1 MNLIYI
7 MTESGEQQ
15 AYEDVQVYDMLEQ
28 AILSSETPY
37 WREGMTEWRPLSE
50 LPPRKGAIIAP
61 ARRPPGPTN
70 PFASLKGA
78 AMPPERDLSD
88 RARKRK
94 AYRRFFFRINPV
106 PLTLSIQIVTVM
118 ALVLWGVF
126 TYLCLDKIFGW
137 NGGAMTDLLSTASP
151 GVNISS
157 DDRIFFL
164 EFLAGL
170 LLAHVVIEIMFFNW
184 VYFANKNSRAF
195 ATNIRF
201 QPDWAVQCFFIPVVN
216 LFRPYQIMQEIWKV
230 SENPR
235 SWIGRRDSIYV
246 GFWFLVRWSILGL
259 AWSAYVAFYSN
270 MEDANLRAQQFVIFL
285 ATVAADIALIE
296 IVTVILISIVTWRQ
310 RKWVRSVE
318 SAAP

>member
-7 MTESGEQQ
+7 VTEGGEQQ
-15 AYEDVQVYDMLEQ
+15 AYEEAQIHEMLEQ
-28 AILSSETPY
+28 QVLSAEMLY
-37 WREGMTEWRPLSE
+37 WTEGMAEWRPLSE
-50 LPPRKGAIIAP
+50 LPPRKSTIIAP
-61 ARRPPGPTN
+61 AKRPPGPTN
-70 PFASLKGA
+70 PFASLEGA
-78 AMPPERDLSD
+78 ATPPERELSD

-106 PLTLSIQIVTVM
+106 PLTLSIQIGTLIAV
-118 ALVLWGVF
+118 VLWGVF
-126 TYLCLDKIFGW
+126 IYLCLDKIYGW
-137 NGGAMTDLLSTASP
+137 NGGAMTDLLNTAGP
-151 GVNISS
+151 VVNISS
-157 DDRIFFL
+157 EDRIFFL

-170 LLAHVVIEIMFFNW
+170 LVAHVVIEIMFFNW

-201 QPDWAVQCFFIPVVN
+201 QPEWAVQCFFVPIIN

-259 AWSAYVAFYSN
+259 AWSAYVAFGSN
-270 MEDANLRAQQFVIFL
+270 TEDANLKAQQFMIFL

-296 IVTVILISIVTWRQ
+296 IVTGILISMVTWRQ
-310 RKWVRSVE
+310 RKWVRSGQ
-318 SAAP
+318 SATP